1 MESKYSVKSSQF
13 LAPAE
18 DPAKKTVNLLNIL
31 QQMSSSSGPGG

>member
-1 MESKYSVKSSQF
+1 V

-31 QQMSSSSGPGG
+31 